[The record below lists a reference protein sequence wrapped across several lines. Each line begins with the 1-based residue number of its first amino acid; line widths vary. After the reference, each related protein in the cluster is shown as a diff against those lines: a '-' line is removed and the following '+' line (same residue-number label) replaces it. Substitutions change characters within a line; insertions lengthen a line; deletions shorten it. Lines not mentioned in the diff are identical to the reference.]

1 MKRQYFGDSKDC
13 FKWDYHHYLVNALG
27 YRQLQIVLMMTPDD
41 DGSDGGTPPERFPA
55 RLELL
60 SFCNDLRRTREPAD
74 LANLPKKTSAGYEVR
89 LYKPYENLT
98 NSNRV
103 SYFSNI
109 TDGPDQV
116 LFLDPDNG
124 FEPESSFNEKHVRYA
139 EVEHILSKLSANSI
153 VTVFQHHRRKTFDD
167 DFSCIRKRLIS
178 CGNSTAICW
187 HSLMF
192 VSISSSPTAISHVQ
206 QINDRYAAQ
215 RPVRTLV

>member
-13 FKWDYHHYLVNALG
+13 FKWDYHNYLVDALG

-41 DGSDGGTPPERFPA
+41 DGPDGGTPPERFAACPEV
-55 RLELL
+55 LN
-60 SFCNDLRRTREPAD
+60 FCNDLRRTREPAD
-74 LANLPKKTSAGYEVR
+74 LATLPKKTAARYEVR
-89 LYKPYENLT
+89 LYKPYEILT

-103 SYFSNI
+103 SYFWKI

-124 FEPESSFNEKHVRYA
+124 FEPERSFSEKHVRYA

-167 DFSCIRKRLIS
+167 DFSRIQKRLIS
-178 CGNSTAICW
+178 GNSTAICS

-192 VSISSSPTAISHVQ
+192 VSISSSPAAISRVR
-206 QINDRYAAQ
+206 QINDIYAEQ
-215 RPVRTLV
+215 RPVRALP